1 MELVWMKNTIIGT
14 IMIAFFLSFQF
25 PLSSASAYAVPTI
38 FGHSWSEPAFAFEI
52 DLNDRTGSYSLLREL
67 TPGELDDEGTD
78 SNTTVDFEQ
87 FFAYIN
93 TSRLELAIIAQER
106 WQEEIGT
113 DIQISF
119 EGNSYNVPITS
130 KIDSSLPLVG
140 FLGHLAH
147 SSAEYYF
154 GGAFLGLM
162 LNQSSE
168 SSQSNLLVGYPLSDI
183 RLLEGLQDYIESK
196 TDLSLSLRNSDASS
210 FFEMG
215 EDVFQ
220 LGVCY
225 KDLTIFWHNEPLS
238 NGIILSS
245 SSFGIATFSWLN
257 FSFLLRPN
265 FGHVQ
270 RMPVASLIPSID
282 VGPITF
288 LAMSE
293 DEIPS
298 GAWSGDPKLI
308 EVELNLKEILG
319 ILEIIPGQSI
329 SYKETFRM
337 GVYNEADISTRLSM
351 EEGLRLSVLMAL
363 NSYSSSSEDLELRV
377 DGQPIDQ
384 PLQKSTIES
393 NLTIFDDGKPTF
405 LMSHL
410 GKDRYLS
417 YDIEGEQ
424 SLKKA
429 YISGILTPEYSQL
442 SSALYDEEYRLFE
455 TLFNPFIGNTTSL
468 FTNTTQA
475 PSSLIDWGFSTANG
489 HYLLELDHWNGM
501 ELSYDPEF
509 LFFLAENSLSRSQP
523 SSSVSTTI
531 IEVFLSLMCLLLIQ
545 NSRSRRN
552 RLKKN

>member
-1 MELVWMKNTIIGT
+1 MKNTIIGA
-14 IMIAFFLSFQF
+14 IMIAFLLSFQF
-25 PLSSASAYAVPTI
+25 PLSSASARVVPTI

-67 TPGELDDEGTD
+67 TPGELDQEGAD

-93 TSRLELAIIAQER
+93 TSRLELAVIAQER
-106 WQEEIGT
+106 WKEEIAT

-119 EGNSYNVPITS
+119 EGTSFDVPITS
-130 KIDSSLPLVG
+130 KIDSSIPLVG
-140 FLGHLAH
+140 FLGHLEH
-147 SSAEYYF
+147 LSAEYYF

-183 RLLEGLQDYIESK
+183 RLLEGLQDYIEEK
-196 TDLSLSLRNSDASS
+196 TDLSLSLRNSDASP
-210 FFEMG
+210 FFEVG
-215 EDVFQ
+215 EDFFQ

-225 KDLTIFWHNEPLS
+225 KDLTIFWHNESLS
-238 NGIILSS
+238 DGIILSS
-245 SSFGIATFSWLN
+245 SSFGMATFSWFNL
-257 FSFLLRPN
+257 SFMLRPN
-265 FGHVQ
+265 FGHIQ
-270 RMPVASLIPSID
+270 GMPVASLIPSID

-298 GAWSGDPKLI
+298 GEWTEHPKLI

-351 EEGLRLSVLMAL
+351 EAGLRLSVLMAL
-363 NSYSSSSEDLELRV
+363 NSYSSSSEDLERRV
-377 DGQPIDQ
+377 DGQLIDQ
-384 PLQKSTIES
+384 PLQKFPIES
-393 NLTIFDDGKPTF
+393 NLTIYDNGKPTF
-405 LMSHL
+405 LMNHL

-417 YDIEGEQ
+417 YDVEGEQ

-429 YISGILTPEYSQL
+429 YISGILSTEYSQL
-442 SSALYDEEYRLFE
+442 SSALYDEEYHLFD
-455 TLFNPFIGNTTSL
+455 TLLNPFIGNTTSL
-468 FTNTTQA
+468 FANTTQA
-475 PSSLIDWGFSTANG
+475 PSNLIDWGFSTTNG

-509 LFFLAENSLSRSQP
+509 LFFLTENSLSRTQP

-531 IEVFLSLMCLLLIQ
+531 VEVFLSLLCLLLIQ
-545 NSRSRRN
+545 NSRSRRK
-552 RLKKN
+552 RLKNH

>member
-1 MELVWMKNTIIGT
+1 MINKVISA
-14 IMIAFFLSFQF
+14 IMITFLLSFQF
-25 PLSSASAYAVPTI
+25 PLSSTSARVVSPI

-52 DLNDRTGSYSLLREL
+52 DLNDRTGSYSLLRDL
-67 TPGELDDEGTD
+67 TPGELDHEGTD
-78 SNTTVDFEQ
+78 SNATVDFEQ

-93 TSRLELAIIAQER
+93 TSRLELAVIAQEG
-106 WQEEIGT
+106 WKEEIAT

-119 EGNSYNVPITS
+119 EGTSYNVPITS
-130 KIDSSLPLVG
+130 KIDSSLPFVG
-140 FLGHLAH
+140 FLGHLEH
-147 SSAEYYF
+147 LTAEYYF

-168 SSQSNLLVGYPLSDI
+168 SSQNNLLVGYPLSDI

-196 TDLSLSLRNSDASS
+196 TNLSLSLRNSDASP

-215 EDVFQ
+215 DDFFQ

-225 KDLTIFWHNEPLS
+225 KDLTIFWHNESLS
-238 NGIILSS
+238 DGIILRP
-245 SSFGIATFSWLN
+245 SSFGIATFSWVN
-257 FSFLLRPN
+257 FSFMLRPN

-293 DEIPS
+293 EEIPS
-298 GAWSGDPKLI
+298 AEWTEHPKLI

-337 GVYNEADISTRLSM
+337 GVYNGADISTRLSM

-377 DGQPIDQ
+377 DGQAIDQ
-384 PLQKSTIES
+384 PLKKSAIES
-393 NLTIFDDGKPTF
+393 NLTIYDDGKPTF

-417 YDIEGEQ
+417 YDVEGEQ
-424 SLKKA
+424 ALKKA
-429 YISGILTPEYSQL
+429 YISGILTSEYSQL
-442 SSALYDEEYRLFE
+442 SPALYDEEYRLFD
-455 TLFNPFIGNTTSL
+455 TLFDPFIGNTTSL
-468 FTNTTQA
+468 FANTTQT
-475 PSSLIDWGFSTANG
+475 PSNLIDWGFSTANA

-509 LFFLAENSLSRSQP
+509 LFFLAENSLSRSKP
-523 SSSVSTTI
+523 SSPVSTTI

-545 NSRSRRN
+545 NSRSKRK
-552 RLKKN
+552 RLKNH